1 MITVINKHHTFY
13 VGRGSPLGNRFV
25 IGVDGTRDEVIE
37 KYRVELLEK
46 IQQKDKVICEEL
58 NKIYTAAKHY
68 PIYLQCFCK
77 GFHENCHAD
86 IIKFIIDKK
95 LYEKSENI
103 I

>member
-68 PIYLQCFCK
+68 PVYLQCFCK

-86 IIKFIIDKK
+86 IVKDIIDKK
-95 LYEKSENI
+95 LNEKK
-103 I
+103 